1 MQCVL
6 ANKKWNKCY
15 VHHSTS
21 RAFVFSK
28 KLNVFQSFFNVK
40 VRIRLSLTQIPEQ
53 GFTFQ
58 NVVHKNRHIFPQF
71 CQQLIGRCFSPFA
84 PPLAR
89 VTVYFRMVFSAVSV
103 CRNSDSLSNFSN
115 SLIALIGYGIIDR
128 KAVCLCCVLR
138 RECKAVCCSLRSH
151 SSLSNEPRFFALLV
165 RTSSDAF
172 TCTTK
177 QSYFPK

>member
-1 MQCVL
+1 M
-6 ANKKWNKCY
+6 
-15 VHHSTS
+15 HHSTS

-53 GFTFQ
+53 VFIFQ

-71 CQQLIGRCFSPFA
+71 CQQLIVRYFSPFA

-89 VTVYFRMVFSAVSV
+89 VTVYFRMVFSAVGV
-103 CRNSDSLSNFSN
+103 CRNSNFLSDFSN
-115 SLIALIGYGIIDR
+115 GLIALIGYGIIDR
-128 KAVCLCCVLR
+128 KAVCAVFSSENAR
-138 RECKAVCCSLRSH
+138 RSAASLQFQ
-151 SSLSNEPRFFALLV
+151 SSLSKEPRLFALLN

-172 TCTTK
+172 TLTTK

>member
-53 GFTFQ
+53 VFTFQ
-58 NVVHKNRHIFPQF
+58 NVVHKNRHIFLQF

-89 VTVYFRMVFSAVSV
+89 VTVYFRMVFSAVGV

-115 SLIALIGYGIIDR
+115 SLITLIGYRIIDC
-128 KAVCLCCVLR
+128 KAICLCCVLL
-138 RECKAVCCSLRSH
+138 RECKAVCCQSAIPVIIVERTTLFCSLKSNKAFLMV
-151 SSLSNEPRFFALLV
+151 SSVGLW
-165 RTSSDAF
+165 
-172 TCTTK
+172 K
-177 QSYFPK
+177 

>member
-40 VRIRLSLTQIPEQ
+40 VRIRLSLTQILEQ
-53 GFTFQ
+53 VLIFQ
-58 NVVHKNRHIFPQF
+58 NVVHKNRHIFLQF
-71 CQQLIGRCFSPFA
+71 CQQLIVRYFSPFA

-89 VTVYFRMVFSAVSV
+89 VTVYFRMVFSAVGV
-103 CRNSDSLSNFSN
+103 CRNSDSLSDFSN
-115 SLIALIGYGIIDR
+115 GLIALIGYGIIDR
-128 KAVCLCCVLR
+128 KAVCAVFSSENAR
-138 RECKAVCCSLRSH
+138 RSAASLQFQ
-151 SSLSNEPRFFALLV
+151 SSLSKEPRLFALLN

-172 TCTTK
+172 TLTTK